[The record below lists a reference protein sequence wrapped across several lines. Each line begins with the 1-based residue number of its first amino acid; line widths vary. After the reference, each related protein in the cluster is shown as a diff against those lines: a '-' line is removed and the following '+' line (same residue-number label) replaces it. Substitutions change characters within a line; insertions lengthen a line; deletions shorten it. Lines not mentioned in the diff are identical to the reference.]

1 MCDFCILKLI
11 KDKIEMLLT
20 CLPFLFFIL
29 FGFVRGENQV
39 DCLLSEVTGNLKRSD
54 SDIHAA
60 VTFWCSQE
68 GQKTEAIQLYG
79 HICDWDTS
87 SITSMKEL
95 FGKQS
100 SSPCS
105 KFDED
110 ISKWD
115 TSKVTNMEAMFY
127 NAESFNGDISKWDT
141 SQVTN
146 MGSMFFNAK
155 SFNGNI
161 SKWDISKVTNMGSMF
176 YNAESF
182 NGNISKWDTSKVT
195 NMGYMFFQA
204 VSFNRDISKWD
215 TSKVTI
221 MQAMFF
227 SAESFNR
234 DISKWDTSKV
244 FSFALMFNNCP
255 ISDNYKPKRLGGNG
269 RVMNDGS
276 RIV

>member
-1 MCDFCILKLI
+1 
-11 KDKIEMLLT
+11 MLLT
-20 CLPFLFFIL
+20 YLSFLYFML
-29 FGFVRGENQV
+29 FGFVRGENQA
-39 DCLLSEVTGNLKRSD
+39 DCLLSELTGNLKRSD

-60 VTFWCSQE
+60 VTFWCAQE

-79 HICDWDTS
+79 HISDWDTS

-95 FGKQS
+95 FGKQTS
-100 SSPCS
+100 SNCS
-105 KFDED
+105 KFDND

-141 SQVTN
+141 SKVTN

-161 SKWDISKVTNMGSMF
+161 SKWD
-176 YNAESF
+176 
-182 NGNISKWDTSKVT
+182 
-195 NMGYMFFQA
+195 
-204 VSFNRDISKWD
+204 

-227 SAESFNR
+227 SAESFDR